1 MRWSERTKK
10 NALKAH
16 TERYALWNE
25 YFLLLKRETKWTF
38 EYIAPDKDAFW
49 DKAPE
54 HAFKEVNFFEGEK
67 KGDEKGD
74 EKKPVCRF
82 DASFGSL
89 NQDSDLDVNVF
100 CASPRPLEVWL
111 GFLNS
116 HHEGIC
122 LAHEW
127 DTNFYYETTGE
138 DLTSLQQSKFY
149 AKGNIKLDFLS
160 AYNDAESIREYTD
173 AYRSGTA
180 LEVGGFSLYPNPDSE
195 GFDAAAERKQYVAM
209 SSLEGPDFAKSKSE
223 GLLHPASLGVC
234 GVYGE
239 EIATALINA
248 EEGDWKPFVAYEM
261 LCNLRMHEANETYKT
276 KYLERL
282 EKALGKTN
290 ICNETTIMRRVSG
303 IGNLDRKSEW
313 RNIGEYITQLVK
325 DFLDGKECNKYEEKS
340 LDELCELMYE
350 RCRDL

>member
-1 MRWSERTKK
+1 MKWSERTKED
-10 NALKAH
+10 ALKAH
-16 TERYALWNE
+16 TERYALWHE
-25 YFLLLKRETKWTF
+25 YFLLLERTTDWTF
-38 EYIAPDKDAFW
+38 KYVAPDKKAFW

-54 HAFKEVNFFEGEK
+54 HAFKEVIFFEG
-67 KGDEKGD
+67 DELN
-74 EKKPVCRF
+74 KKPVCRF

-89 NQDSDLDVNVF
+89 NADSDLDVNVF
-100 CASPRPLEVWL
+100 CASTKPLKVWL
-111 GFLNS
+111 GFLNA

-127 DTNFYYETTGE
+127 DTNFYYENTDE
-138 DLTSLQQSKFY
+138 DLKSLQQSKFY
-149 AKGNIKLDFLS
+149 EKEEINLDFLS

-173 AYRSGTA
+173 AYRFGTA

-195 GFDAAAERKQYVAM
+195 GFDAAVEWKQYVAT

-239 EIATALINA
+239 DIMKALINA
-248 EEGDWKPFVAYEM
+248 KEGDCKPFVAYEM
-261 LCNLRMHEANETYKT
+261 LCNLRMHEKNDTYKT

-282 EKALGKTN
+282 EKALGDTY
-290 ICNETTIMRRVSG
+290 ICEETKISRRQSQ
-303 IGNLDRKSEW
+303 ILKETQARKSKWEK
-313 RNIGEYITQLVK
+313 IGKYITQLVE
-325 DFLDGKECNKYEEKS
+325 DFLDGDECKTYAEKS

-350 RCRDL
+350 SCMDV